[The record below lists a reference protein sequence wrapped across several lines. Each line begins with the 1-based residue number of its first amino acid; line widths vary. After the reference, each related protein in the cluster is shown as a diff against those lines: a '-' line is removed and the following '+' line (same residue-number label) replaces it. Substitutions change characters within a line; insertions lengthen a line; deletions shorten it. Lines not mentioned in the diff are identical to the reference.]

1 MPDVEARD
9 DTEAVVFAWTLDER
23 GGGRRLDLSEAAEE
37 LRNAGLSWVHL
48 QGGTT
53 AARDWLKREVS
64 YLDDIILDA
73 LLADETRPR
82 SLEYKGGMVLI
93 LRGVNTNPDAEPEDM
108 VSLRLWI
115 DEDRIISIERR
126 RVETIHYIDAQLAKG
141 TGPKNAGDFLSL
153 LTGRLF
159 EHLDHALGRL
169 HDRLDALEDQ
179 IEAAPD
185 RSMPSQAL
193 SIRRAAI
200 MFRRYVAP
208 QRDVLAHLRHSEQ
221 SWISPLHR
229 RGFQEDL
236 DQVLR
241 TTEDLDLMRERAQIS
256 YEYLNGLLAQKVNKN
271 LYFLSGI
278 ATIFMP
284 LTFITGLFG
293 MNVDGIPYA
302 HHPHAFLSICA
313 VTVGLAV
320 LQGLIFKWMKWF

>member
-1 MPDVEARD
+1 MPDTDAIL
-9 DTEAVVFAWTLDER
+9 FGWTLDEK
-23 GGGRRLDLSEAAEE
+23 GGGRRLFAEE
-37 LRNAGLSWVHL
+37 TAEEIRNAGLSWVHL
-48 QGGTT
+48 NASDDSAREWLQKE
-53 AARDWLKREVS
+53 AA

-82 SLEYKGGMVLI
+82 TLDYGTGMVLI
-93 LRGVNTNPDAEPEDM
+93 LRGVNTNPDSEPEDM
-108 VSLRLWI
+108 VSLRLWV
-115 DEDRIISIERR
+115 DEERIISIERR
-126 RVETIHYIDAQLAKG
+126 RVETIRYIDGLLSKG
-141 TGPKNAGDFLSL
+141 SGPRNAGDFLSL

-159 EHLDHALGRL
+159 EHLDEAIGRR
-169 HDRLDALEDQ
+169 HDQLDALEETIQ
-179 IEAAPD
+179 TKPD
-185 RSMPSQAL
+185 NTLRQQAL
-193 SIRRAAI
+193 DIRRAAI

-208 QRDVLAHLRHSEQ
+208 QRDVLAHLRFSEKT
-221 SWISPLHR
+221 WIFDGHR

-256 YEYLNGLLAQKVNKN
+256 YESLNGLLAQRVNKN

-302 HHPHAFLSICA
+302 HHSFSFMIICI
-313 VTVGLAV
+313 VTIGLAA
-320 LQGLIFKWMKWF
+320 LQALIFKWLKWF